1 MLSTDQLVGKVG
13 SPVEREVPLDQ
24 TPNPIPKKF
33 RKDEKK
39 RDVGKK
45 RNDENVHVQHPS
57 GEGERGD
64 ENFVFVLSLVS
75 ALAVGA
81 AHR

>member
-1 MLSTDQLVGKVG
+1 MLSTDQLICKVG

-24 TPNPIPKKF
+24 TPNPFPKKF

-39 RDVGKK
+39 RDVRKK
-45 RNDENVHVQHPS
+45 RNDETVHVQHAS

-64 ENFVFVLSLVS
+64 EKLFVLSLVS